1 MWNLKKQVHIYNGC
15 FSITLSLSFLG
26 TQSTDHLYSLASSLF
41 SLPSPTRGKYSLL
54 SSLVPHITISK
65 IISEWPHLPAELMNT
80 MGHQI
85 LACKVGV
92 VELCS
97 LYKYNISHRL
107 ETYGVS

>member
-1 MWNLKKQVHIYNGC
+1 MWNLKKTVHFIYEYYI
-15 FSITLSLSFLG
+15 ITLSLSLSLSLSG
-26 TQSTDHLYSLASSLF
+26 THSIDHLYSLASSLF

-65 IISEWPHLPAELMNT
+65 IISNWPHLPAELMNT

-92 VELCS
+92 VRECG
-97 LYKYNISHRL
+97 LYK
-107 ETYGVS
+107 